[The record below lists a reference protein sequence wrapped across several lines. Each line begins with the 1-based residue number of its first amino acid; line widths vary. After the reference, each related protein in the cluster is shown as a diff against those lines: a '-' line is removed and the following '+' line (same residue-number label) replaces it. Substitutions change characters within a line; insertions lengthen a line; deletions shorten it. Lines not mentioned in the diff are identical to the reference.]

1 MSVTLPDIE
10 AEQAALRV
18 LARSDVLAAI
28 SESPEGLTRV
38 YLSPEHLQANRQVG
52 EWMQAV
58 GMQVWQDTVGN
69 ICGRYEGLQPDV
81 PAILLGSHLD
91 TVRNA
96 GRYDGMLGVL
106 TALEVVGYLHRHQQR
121 LPVAIEVIGFA
132 DEEGTRFGI
141 TLLGSKGVT
150 GRWPMEWLNTTDAE
164 GISVAQAMVRA
175 GLDPMDI
182 GQSARA
188 ANAFCAYLE
197 LHIEQG
203 PCLEKAGLA
212 LGVVTDI
219 NGARRLHCQFTGL
232 AGHAGTVPMGQ
243 RQDALAGAAEWMCA
257 VEALTAA
264 QGEHLVATVG
274 TLTCLPGAVNVI
286 PGQVR
291 LTLDIRGP
299 NDRGVNDLLTRLL
312 AEAEA
317 IATRRG
323 ITFAAEGFY
332 RINATACDSALQQC
346 ISQSISKVQ
355 GRCLALPSGAGH
367 DAIAMAECWPVGM
380 LFVRCKGGV
389 SHHPDESVTSSDVA
403 LAIQAYL
410 EAGSY
415 VPFVLDAAAVL
426 AALIRL
432 NH

>member
-10 AEQAALRV
+10 AEQAALQV
-18 LARSDVLAAI
+18 LARCDVLAAI

-38 YLSPEHLQANRQVG
+38 YLSPEHLRANRQVG

-69 ICGRYEGLQPDV
+69 ICGRYEGRQPDA

-150 GRWPMEWLNTTDAE
+150 GRWPVEWLNTTDAD

-203 PCLEKAGLA
+203 PCLENAGLA

-219 NGARRLHCQFTGL
+219 NGARRLQCQFTGL

-243 RQDALAGAAEWMCA
+243 RQDALAGAAEWMCV

-332 RINATACDSALQQC
+332 RIKATACDSALQQC
-346 ISQSISKVQ
+346 ISQSISQVQ

-403 LAIQAYL
+403 VAIQAYL
-410 EAGSY
+410 EA
-415 VPFVLDAAAVL
+415 VLTSPSSPSSL
-426 AALIRL
+426 TPQ
-432 NH
+432 

>member
-1 MSVTLPDIE
+1 MGVTLPDIE
-10 AEQAALRV
+10 AEQAALQV
-18 LARSDVLAAI
+18 LARCDVLAAI

-38 YLSPEHLQANRQVG
+38 YLSPEHLRANRQVG

-69 ICGRYEGLQPDV
+69 ICGRYEGRQPDA

-150 GRWPMEWLNTTDAE
+150 GRWPVEWLNTTDAD

-203 PCLEKAGLA
+203 PCLENAGLA

-219 NGARRLHCQFTGL
+219 NGARRLQCQFTGL

-243 RQDALAGAAEWMCA
+243 RQDALAGAAEWVCA

-286 PGQVR
+286 PGQVM

-403 LAIQAYL
+403 VAIQAYL
-410 EAGSY
+410 EA
-415 VPFVLDAAAVL
+415 VLTSPSSPSSL
-426 AALIRL
+426 TPQRC
-432 NH
+432 

>member
-10 AEQAALRV
+10 AEQAALQV
-18 LARSDVLAAI
+18 LARCDVLAAI

-38 YLSPEHLQANRQVG
+38 YLSPEHLRANRQVG

-69 ICGRYEGLQPDV
+69 ICGRYEGRQPDA

-150 GRWPMEWLNTTDAE
+150 GRWPVEWLNTTDAD

-203 PCLEKAGLA
+203 PCLENAGLA

-219 NGARRLHCQFTGL
+219 NGARRLQCQFTGL

-332 RINATACDSALQQC
+332 RIKATACDSALQQC
-346 ISQSISKVQ
+346 ISQSISQVQ

-403 LAIQAYL
+403 VAIQAYL
-410 EAGSY
+410 EA
-415 VPFVLDAAAVL
+415 VLTSPSSPSSL
-426 AALIRL
+426 MPQRC
-432 NH
+432 

>member
-10 AEQAALRV
+10 AEQAALQV
-18 LARSDVLAAI
+18 LARCDVLAAI

-38 YLSPEHLQANRQVG
+38 YLSPEHLRANRQVG

-69 ICGRYEGLQPDV
+69 ICGRYEGRQPDA

-150 GRWPMEWLNTTDAE
+150 GRWPVEWLNTTDAD

-203 PCLEKAGLA
+203 PCLENAGLA

-219 NGARRLHCQFTGL
+219 NGARRLQCQFTGL

-323 ITFAAEGFY
+323 ITFTAEGFY
-332 RINATACDSALQQC
+332 RIKATACDSALQQC
-346 ISQSISKVQ
+346 ISQSISQVQ

-403 LAIQAYL
+403 VAIQAYL
-410 EAGSY
+410 EA
-415 VPFVLDAAAVL
+415 VLTSPSSL
-426 AALIRL
+426 TPQRC
-432 NH
+432 

>member
-69 ICGRYEGLQPDV
+69 ICGRYEGLQPDA

-410 EAGSY
+410 EA
-415 VPFVLDAAAVL
+415 VLTSPSSPSSL
-426 AALIRL
+426 TPQRC
-432 NH
+432 